1 MKIGIFILVGF
12 LAIAGIAGVSWYS
25 AAKTGN
31 QLENVVKAEYDNLK
45 NVLAQYGNKVAETA
59 QVPDM
64 YRDDLIAVS
73 TAALEGRYG
82 PDGVKAVFQAISEQN
97 PNVDSAVYVQIQR
110 VIEAGRTDFQ
120 VAQTRFIDKKRVY
133 ETALGTPWQGM
144 WLDIAGYPKIDLAQY
159 AIVTSVRAEDAFDKK
174 VEEPI
179 KLR

>member
-1 MKIGIFILVGF
+1 MKIGVFVLAGF
-12 LAIAGIAGVSWYS
+12 LGVAAIGGASWYS
-25 AAKTGN
+25 AVKTAN

-45 NVLAQYGNKVAETA
+45 NVLAQYGNTVAETA
-59 QVPDM
+59 QVPAM
-64 YRDDLIAVS
+64 YRDDLIEVA

-82 PDGVKAVFQAISEQN
+82 EDGASAVFQAISEQN

-110 VIEAGRTDFQ
+110 VIESGRTNFQ
-120 VAQTRFIDKKRVY
+120 TAQTRFIDKKRVY
-133 ETALGTPWQGM
+133 ETTLGTPWKGTWM
-144 WLDIAGYPKIDLAQY
+144 KIAGYPTIDFDEY